1 MELLRQSI
9 DFLLHLDVHI
19 NVIIQQ
25 FGLWTYLLVFGIIF
39 AETGL
44 VVTPFL
50 PGDSLLFVLGAFAAQ
65 GALHP
70 LLLAGILIL
79 AAVAG
84 DSVNYAFGKYLGAR
98 MLQAKRIHLFKKE
111 HLDKAH
117 NFYKKY
123 GAKTIILARFIP
135 VIRTF
140 APFVAGIARM
150 DYGKFFL
157 YNVAGGILW
166 VVLLVFSGYF
176 FGNIAFVKENFSLVV
191 MLIIIVSILPAVFEF
206 LKASL
211 SAKKSPESITPES

>member
-9 DFLLHLDVHI
+9 DFLLHLDTHI
-19 NVIIQQ
+19 SVIIQQ
-25 FGLWTYLLVFGIIF
+25 CGLWSYLLVFGIIF

-135 VIRTF
+135 LIRTF

-176 FGNIAFVKENFSLVV
+176 FGNVPIVKENFSLVV
-191 MLIIIVSILPAVFEF
+191 LLIIIISILPAVFEF
-206 LKASL
+206 LKARL
-211 SAKKSPESITPES
+211 RAKKSPEPLTPES